1 MPTKH
6 IDKPTWEK
14 VEALTQEINTTHRPF
29 RPIRD
34 HEVMRYLI
42 DKGLAHIDRCELET
56 LLREFNPPGMAVCVP
71 GNAPNIH
78 RVVTVDTVT
87 HYLEE
92 KPAMYLVYGGSDVE
106 REDIVLALRLNIEH
120 HVSIKDAPYDLSE
133 DKTSEYFFS
142 DLFSMLRAEKAHGG
156 RSNNSLIYYTSLPT
170 YEAALNRLLSTVI
183 DNPRV

>member
-42 DKGLAHIDRCELET
+42 DKGLEHIDRSELDT
-56 LLREFNPPGMAVCVP
+56 LLREFNPPGLAVCVP
-71 GNAPNIH
+71 GNAPDVH

-87 HYLEE
+87 QYLEE

-106 REDIVLALRLNIEH
+106 REEVVMALREKLDH
-120 HVSIKDAPYDLSE
+120 HVSLEDSPYDPE
-133 DKTSEYFFS
+133 DTTSEYAFL
-142 DLFSMLRAEKAHGG
+142 DIFSMLRAEKAYNGC
-156 RSNNSLIYYTSLPT
+156 NDNSVVYYTPLPT
-170 YEAALNRLLSTVI
+170 YEAALNRLLGVAI
-183 DNPRV
+183 ENPRV